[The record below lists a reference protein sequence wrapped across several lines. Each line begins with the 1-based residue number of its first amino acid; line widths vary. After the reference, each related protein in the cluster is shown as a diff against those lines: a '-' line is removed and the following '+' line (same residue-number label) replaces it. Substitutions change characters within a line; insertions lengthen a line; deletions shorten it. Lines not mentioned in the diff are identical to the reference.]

1 LSASPVLA
9 VLFDA
14 GGVLLRLDYAAIAAR
29 AAEHGFPIAV
39 EALAHAEAGA
49 RRAIDARAARHG
61 GVPGTDATRVPDY
74 FDDLLAAAGVPAPAR
89 PELVGRLRADNRAAG
104 LWRVPLEGA
113 HETLAALRGAGLRT
127 GVVSNADGRA
137 ALLLE
142 QAGLAGG
149 FDLIVDSHFEG
160 VEKPDPEIFRRAL
173 ARLGVAAEHTLFVGD
188 IWSIDVEGS
197 RAAGLRPI
205 LMDATGGYADRDC
218 ERIARLVELCERLGI
233 GAPAA
238 GRAGRGE
245 RT

>member
-1 LSASPVLA
+1 VAA

-14 GGVLLRLDYAAIAAR
+14 GGVLLRLDYAAIAVR
-29 AAEHGFPIAV
+29 AAEHGVRI
-39 EALAHAEAGA
+39 EAESLAHAEARA

-61 GVPGTDATRVPDY
+61 AVPGTDATRVPDY
-74 FDDLLAAAGVPAPAR
+74 FEDLLAAAGVPAPAR
-89 PELVGRLRADNRAAG
+89 TGLVGRLRADNREAS

-137 ALLLE
+137 AALLAG
-142 QAGLAGG
+142 AGLAAS
-149 FDLIVDSHFEG
+149 FDVIVDSHFEG

-173 ARLGVAAEHTLFVGD
+173 ARLEVPAARAVFVGD

-218 ERIARLVELCERLGI
+218 ERIARLAELCERLAL
-233 GAPAA
+233 APQAA
-238 GRAGRGE
+238 RRPALRADGRGK

>member
-1 LSASPVLA
+1 MTA

-14 GGVLLRLDYAAIAAR
+14 GGVLLRLDYAAITRRTGELGFALDEAALAR
-29 AAEHGFPIAV
+29 A
-39 EALAHAEAGA
+39 EAHA

-61 GVPGTDATRVPDY
+61 AVPGTDATRVPDY
-74 FDDLLAAAGVPAPAR
+74 FDDLLAAAGMPDALRQPA
-89 PELVGRLRADNRAAG
+89 VSRLRADNREAG

-137 ALLLE
+137 RLLLE
-142 QAGLAGG
+142 QAGLAAS
-149 FDLIVDSHFEG
+149 FDVILDSHFEG

-173 ARLGVAAEHTLFVGD
+173 ARLGVGAAEAVFVGD

-205 LMDATGGYADRDC
+205 LMDVTGGYADRDC
-218 ERIARLVELCERLGI
+218 ERIAGLHELCDRLGLE
-233 GAPAA
+233 
-238 GRAGRGE
+238 RGE
-245 RT
+245 ARR

>member
-1 LSASPVLA
+1 LSATSVVA

-14 GGVLLRLDYAAIAAR
+14 GGVLLRLDYEAIAAR
-29 AAEHGFPIAV
+29 AAEHGVPIEA

-49 RRAIDARAARHG
+49 RRAIDARAARYG
-61 GVPGTDATRVPDY
+61 SVPGTDATRVPDY
-74 FDDLLAAAGVPAPAR
+74 FDDVLAEAGVPAPQRTA
-89 PELVGRLRADNRAAG
+89 LVSRLRADNRAAG

-113 HETLAALRGAGLRT
+113 RETLAALRRAGLRT

-142 QAGLAGG
+142 QAGLAAS

-173 ARLGVAAEHTLFVGD
+173 ARLGVPAARTVFVGD

-218 ERIARLVELCERLGI
+218 ERIARLAELCERLGL
-233 GAPAA
+233 GP
-238 GRAGRGE
+238 GRAGGE